1 MTAKSIHQKRIFDSE
16 DNLQSMYM
24 YSSKVFPMAKYI
36 CIVSCVLISLTVLKW
51 RHFAFGPLL
60 FLLPKTV
67 RQTRPLLI
75 WCAKQTFFVLYVA
88 VNFCLLQPE
97 THNDKR
103 KRPDSAVIDMG
114 DTIIKNVPFMF
125 YDIYC
130 KCVDV
135 FKLTLLNKCFCL
147 VQCEKYFL
155 SKIYT
160 TIYRWREGFSAG
172 KIHNKLPKICNSIWR
187 TLFFC
192 VCIWPSL
199 KVIK

>member
-1 MTAKSIHQKRIFDSE
+1 
-16 DNLQSMYM
+16 
-24 YSSKVFPMAKYI
+24 MAKYI

-51 RHFAFGPLL
+51 RHFAFGALL
-60 FLLPKTV
+60 FLLPKTARV
-67 RQTRPLLI
+67 DAAPTYMMRQTNIFRL
-75 WCAKQTFFVLYVA
+75 VA

-160 TIYRWREGFSAG
+160 TI
-172 KIHNKLPKICNSIWR
+172 
-187 TLFFC
+187 
-192 VCIWPSL
+192 
-199 KVIK
+199 

>member
-1 MTAKSIHQKRIFDSE
+1 MAPFCFWSTFVFASKDGAA
-16 DNLQSMYM
+16 DAAPTYM
-24 YSSKVFPMAKYI
+24 M
-36 CIVSCVLISLTVLKW
+36 
-51 RHFAFGPLL
+51 
-60 FLLPKTV
+60 
-67 RQTRPLLI
+67 RQTNIFRL
-75 WCAKQTFFVLYVA
+75 AA

-114 DTIIKNVPFMF
+114 DTIIKNVPFTF
-125 YDIYC
+125 YDLYC

-160 TIYRWREGFSAG
+160 I
-172 KIHNKLPKICNSIWR
+172 L
-187 TLFFC
+187 
-192 VCIWPSL
+192 
-199 KVIK
+199 